1 VTHRRSI
8 PAWSLVAMLTPA
20 AIGAQTD
27 SAWTIPGG
35 SYAGQTVA
43 INTSSANGKRSK
55 FWRLSS
61 INGKRR
67 IVGWN
72 PSSLPARVAFRP
84 GLGVTSADSAAFW
97 SILAGME
104 EDFGMRLFVPALLE
118 RGSDPDDVIVIDV
131 KSMGNDDGMTLVT
144 WSSHGSLYDPRVY
157 LRSTSLLRDQRIVTH
172 EMMHALG
179 FGHTSAWTSVMN
191 VHFGPARVTAED
203 VAYAQHALYSRR
215 ASESEDLWEKL
226 NLAAERLRW

>member
-8 PAWSLVAMLTPA
+8 PAWLFVAMLAPIGA
-20 AIGAQTD
+20 AAQTD

-43 INTSSANGKRSK
+43 INTSSASGKGSK

-84 GLGVTSADSAAFW
+84 GLPVTATDSAAFW
-97 SILAGME
+97 SILAAME
-104 EDFGMRLFVPALLE
+104 KDFGMRLFVPAPLE
-118 RGSDPDDVIVIDV
+118 PGSDPDDVIVIDV
-131 KSMGNDDGMTLVT
+131 KAMGRDDGMTLVT

-157 LRSTSLLRDQRIVTH
+157 LRSTSLLQDQRIVTH

-191 VHFGPARVTAED
+191 VHFGPSRVTAED

-226 NLAAERLRW
+226 LLAAGRVRW